1 MGMLLIMLLTGCIST
16 TKVVYKP
23 YVPELDFPIYP
34 DLEGEQRNADNTVT
48 VPGEWIIRMQE
59 FHIYY
64 EALEKDYNDLKAL
77 YEKIDKE

>member
-1 MGMLLIMLLTGCIST
+1 
-16 TKVVYKP
+16 
-23 YVPELDFPIYP
+23 VPELDFPIYP